1 MKARSRFYLFLFIIL
16 AVAVVVGL
24 LTLPFFHAEYIQVEG
39 TDRNNDYILKSI
51 EQLAKG
57 KSIFL
62 VDRKKVK
69 SEIEKDPYIVYKNIT
84 YSLPN
89 KVVVHVNQREP
100 KYYVTHL
107 NNYLYL
113 TYDGIVI
120 NAQREKLD
128 RSLPEIKGYAINSFS
143 IREKINIQDSY
154 QLGEITSIMEKM
166 SAVGMESRLAEINV
180 ADIINITMK
189 TTEGHEIVFGT
200 SENTEKKIEWIYAV
214 LNMIADDNG
223 EKYSIDVSVPE
234 NTTYKK
240 ISEDLQQ

>member
-16 AVAVVVGL
+16 AVAAVVCL